1 MSNNFFDDKKGE
13 YEVPIVTLESIDRVV
28 KGYFNDKLNISVE
41 TESGR
46 KKAAVIFAS
55 GERWKMRKRR
65 R

>member
-1 MSNNFFDDKKGE
+1 MNNFYNDKKGNTE
-13 YEVPIVTLESIDRVV
+13 IPLVTLETIDRVV

-41 TESGR
+41 SEGGR

-65 R
+65 S